1 MDHHVSDTN
10 ARTNPEGLFERIL
23 AENPELSSLP
33 QTLAQ
38 IISLSSDDNA
48 SINQLADVIRRDPG
62 LTARMLRAANSP
74 AFGQSRDVGSINK
87 ATQLIGFRSALS
99 FALASSV
106 YSLTESLSGE
116 LSRPRFWRHALETA
130 VAAKL
135 LAEVM
140 SSPNAAPATKV
151 DPGEAFIA
159 GLLHDIGML
168 ILDNSFSVRY
178 QEIFNEVEAGGK
190 LCTLETEEWGA
201 SHAGAGEFILK
212 QWNIPERI
220 AKAVGNHH
228 IASADLRAENDSLS
242 PLDMCVALANT
253 LTRNRMFDRSGDAVE
268 RHELR
273 AELIDKLSLS
283 NESLFGI
290 EEKMAEEL
298 ITQAAYLQI
307 DVGDKNSMLKDAN
320 RALYAQYL
328 LVEDLLKKN
337 RELQDEI
344 VREKTEKSFLK
355 SLHAI
360 SGSYNH
366 YLNNANATIQGHV
379 QLLQIKASRG
389 EITDPNGV
397 IDRSSEIIQ
406 SSVDVMKA
414 TLRAID
420 ELTDMRTVHY
430 HEGLEIID
438 LEGKIAKERAV
449 IEKLS
454 QKLVPAPIES

>member
-1 MDHHVSDTN
+1 MDPIPSDTHV
-10 ARTNPEGLFERIL
+10 EGLFERIL

-74 AFGQSRDVGSINK
+74 AFGQARDVGSINK

-106 YSLTESLSGE
+106 YSLTDSLNGE
-116 LSRPRFWRHALETA
+116 LSRTRFWRHALETA

-140 SSPNAAPATKV
+140 SGAMPGAGLKV

-190 LCTLETEEWGA
+190 LCDLETEEWGA
-201 SHAGAGEFILK
+201 SHAAAGEFILK
-212 QWNIPERI
+212 QWNIPARI
-220 AKAVGNHH
+220 SQAVGNHH
-228 IASADLRAENDSLS
+228 ITTSALAKAGSLG
-242 PLDMCVALANT
+242 PLDLCVALANT

-273 AELIDKLSLS
+273 AALIQKLSLS

-298 ITQAAYLQI
+298 IAQASYLQI

-328 LVEDLLKKN
+328 LVEDLLNKN

-379 QLLQIKASRG
+379 QLLQIRASRG
-389 EITDPNGV
+389 EITDPKGV

-438 LEGKIAKERAV
+438 LEDKIAKEKIN

-454 QKLVPAPIES
+454 RKLIPATIES